1 MTGKSVAQCDIF
13 PNMIRIVHIEEDP
26 SIRKQVKEALR
37 NTPEFTLFQ
46 AANAISGIKKA
57 LEAEPHLILTDI
69 NLPDMDGYEV
79 TLKIRGELKGKDIPI
94 VALTNEED
102 REMSLAVGCD
112 DCLIKPI
119 DMAQLPKTLK
129 GLVEKKKRP
138 SDYGDPALL
147 AKQGQ
152 KIAARLQAKIEELEL
167 SNRRLVESEKV
178 RADFYRNL
186 SHELSTPLTP
196 AIGYITMLLR
206 EELGPLNE
214 VQRRSLKSIERSFQ
228 SVRAVIENLLDMTAL
243 ATGKMSFFARHYE
256 FNQLARDALAM
267 CRQRFE
273 MKGITL
279 MTSIDDEPFQ
289 AFGDSDKLKRA
300 MVQLLENATK
310 FCAGN
315 GMALVAT
322 KKLGEDLAFYVY
334 DSGEGIPQDEIQA
347 IFRTFYQIDG
357 SPTREHGGAGLG
369 LALARKIME
378 RFGGEIWAESPP
390 IVDEPELTWAKTL
403 VAIRVPTTMRE
414 DATGEDDALATF
426 TPIAINP
433 QKPG

>member
-1 MTGKSVAQCDIF
+1 
-13 PNMIRIVHIEEDP
+13 MIRIVHIEEDP
-26 SIRKQVKEALR
+26 NIRRQVRDALAEGE
-37 NTPEFTLFQ
+37 EFTLFQ
-46 AANAISGIKKA
+46 AKDGISGIKAA
-57 LEAEPHLILTDI
+57 LEAKPHLILTDI
-69 NLPDMDGYEV
+69 NLSDMDGYEV
-79 TLKIRGELKGKDIPI
+79 TLKLRGELQGKDIPI

-112 DCLIKPI
+112 LCLIKPI
-119 DMAQLPKTLK
+119 DMAGLPETLK
-129 GLVEKKKRP
+129 SVVEDKREKRIE
-138 SDYGDPALL
+138 DYGNPALL

-152 KIAARLQAKIEELEL
+152 KLAARLQAKIEELEL

-214 VQRRSLKSIERSFQ
+214 VQRRSLRSIERSFQ

-256 FNQLARDALAM
+256 FNQLARDAITM

-279 MTSIDDEPFQ
+279 EVDLCEGELP

-310 FCAGN
+310 FCAG
-315 GMALVAT
+315 GGTTHVAT
-322 KKLGEDLAFYVY
+322 RKDKEDLAFLVY
-334 DSGEGIPQDEIQA
+334 DSGEGIPQEEIQA

-357 SPTREHGGAGLG
+357 SPTREHGGAGIG

-390 IVDEPELTWAKTL
+390 LVESPELSWAKTL
-403 VAIRVPTTMRE
+403 VAIRVPEVMQEAPKGE
-414 DATGEDDALATF
+414 DAIEF
-426 TPIAINP
+426 TPIDISGT
-433 QKPG
+433 KL

>member
-1 MTGKSVAQCDIF
+1 
-13 PNMIRIVHIEEDP
+13 MIRIVHIEEDP
-26 SIRKQVKEALR
+26 EILSQVKEALS
-37 NTPEFTLFQ
+37 NSDEFTLFQ
-46 AANAISGIKKA
+46 AKDGISGIKSA

-69 NLPDMDGYEV
+69 NLSDMDGYEV
-79 TLKIRGELKGKDIPI
+79 TLKLRGELKGKDIPI

-102 REMSLAVGCD
+102 REMSLSVGCD
-112 DCLIKPI
+112 LCLIKPI
-119 DMAQLPKTLK
+119 DMKQLPQTLK
-129 GLVEKKKRP
+129 NVVENKREKRP
-138 SDYGDPALL
+138 EDFGNPVLL

-152 KIAARLQAKIEELEL
+152 KLAARLQAKIEELEL

-256 FNQLARDALAM
+256 FNQLARDALAL

-273 MKGITL
+273 IKGITL
-279 MTSIDDEPFQ
+279 ITDICDEPFP

-310 FCAGN
+310 FCAG
-315 GMALVAT
+315 GGTTHVAT
-322 KKLGEDLAFYVY
+322 RKVKDGLAFMVY
-334 DSGEGIPQDEIQA
+334 DSGEGIPQEEIQA

-390 IVDEPELTWAKTL
+390 LVDDPELSWAQTL

-414 DATGEDDALATF
+414 DHTDESGA
-426 TPIAINP
+426 IAFAPLGITS
-433 QKPG
+433 KK